1 MKDLDTDVT
10 SGGAYT
16 PGSVDRR
23 RHPRTPPSDEIAM
36 LWPTVADVELLDVSL
51 GGASFSASEYMH
63 PGQTIQLRTVLGG
76 APFSARAEVL
86 RADPGTQMQ
95 RSNRYLTACRFSGV
109 DEASHATLLRF
120 LKQDK

>member
-1 MKDLDTDVT
+1 MKDLDTDVS
-10 SGGAYT
+10 SGGAT
-16 PGSVDRR
+16 DTGAVDRR
-23 RHPRTPPSDEIAM
+23 RHPRTPPSDEISM

-63 PGQTIQLRTVLGG
+63 PGQTIQVRTVLAG

-95 RSNRYLTACRFSGV
+95 RSNRYLTACRFSAV
-109 DEASHATLLRF
+109 DEASRATLLRF
-120 LKQDK
+120 LRQDR